1 MADWM
6 IQKNKKRRQSNN
18 ARKIR
23 YKNGSCGKMDERVY
37 ALEVLYK
44 YLQKGCL
51 KNNVHNR
58 PEI

>member
-18 ARKIR
+18 AREIR

-37 ALEVLYK
+37 AQKYFINIYK
-44 YLQKGCL
+44 KG
-51 KNNVHNR
+51 V
-58 PEI
+58 